1 MKEVKELFS
10 KFNRGLKP
18 FFNKIKSVFKPIY
31 KTLNNS
37 FKKISH
43 KYKKANSKNKYVE
56 PIVIIGT
63 SCLLV
68 LIMVLSIKNFTTVEE
83 VNIASNSAEYLY
95 YENKYDGAIEE
106 YKKMQEKDTWPIWT
120 VKIADIYSLQ
130 GETVKS
136 STLIKEALVKRDKI
150 IKNEG
155 YTKYKDKD
163 LELINS
169 MLFTFT
175 LNKEYGDAI
184 SFGEQYIKDYGKNKD
199 ILKTLF
205 IAYIENN
212 HQYKAEELLDTY
224 PLDGKSSYD
233 ISVLANMNMI
243 INRWDNGVDLLKD
256 AWNLD
261 KNQLKTYNVIDSM
274 YFFDKD
280 SLISTLEKKIKESDE
295 DAYKVFLAKAYAM
308 DKDTTDKALSLVE
321 ELDNKNINNIGTDI
335 VRYKINNTLN
345 NKDEA
350 DNYLVDAI
358 HKSKAIDKE
367 SYSTYYLLSLRALN
381 NNKYDEALTYAK
393 KGINAN
399 SNNSEIFGMI
409 IPEILINK
417 KDFKSIEVYYRTA
430 MKKEPY
436 NYEMIMNLAD
446 YYTSYVSNDEKAKY
460 YYELAISLR
469 KDNCGFYKKMA
480 DLDIKDEKYKDAIE
494 NIKEAIKIDDNN
506 QEYYRTLGALY
517 LVQGMNDEGIEITR
531 KAYSMNEK
539 DVTSLN
545 NAAWY
550 YLMVEKD
557 IARGYENLKVAYTEM
572 PAGLNEEAKS
582 IIIDNYNNAKKVYNE
597 FLNDDTQEFNIKGL
611 KLIY

>member
-10 KFNRGLKP
+10 KFNKVLKP
-18 FFNKIKSVFKPIY
+18 FFNKVKSVFKPIC

-37 FKKISH
+37 FRKISH

-68 LIMVLSIKNFTTVEE
+68 LIMVLTIKNFTTVEE
-83 VNIASNSAEYLY
+83 VNITSNSAEYLY
-95 YENKYDGAIEE
+95 YENKYDDAIEE

-130 GETVKS
+130 GDEVKS

-150 IKNEG
+150 IKDEG
-155 YTKYKDKD
+155 YAKYKDKD

-169 MLFTFT
+169 MLFTFI
-175 LNKEYGDAI
+175 LNKEYGNAI
-184 SFGEQYIKDYGKNKD
+184 SFGEQYIKEYGKNKD

-224 PLDGKSSYD
+224 PLDDKSSYD
-233 ISVLANMNMI
+233 ISVLANMNMT
-243 INRWDNGVDLLKD
+243 INRWDKGIDLLKD

-261 KNQLKTYNVIDSM
+261 KNQLKIYNVIDNM
-274 YFFDKD
+274 YFFNKD
-280 SLISTLEKKIKESDE
+280 SLISTLEKKVKESDE
-295 DAYKVFLAKAYAM
+295 DAYKVLLAKTYAIE
-308 DKDTTDKALSLVE
+308 KNNSDKALSLAE
-321 ELDNKNINNIGTDI
+321 ELDNNIGTDI
-335 VRYKINNTLN
+335 IKYEINKTLN
-345 NKDEA
+345 DKNEA
-350 DNYLVDAI
+350 DNYLADAI
-358 HKSKAIDKE
+358 HKSKAIGKE

-381 NNKYDEALTYAK
+381 NDKYDEALTYAK
-393 KGINAN
+393 KSINAN
-399 SNNSEIFGMI
+399 GNNCESFGML

-417 KDFKSIEVYYRTA
+417 KDFKAIEAYYRAA

-436 NYEMIMNLAD
+436 NYEIVMNLAD
-446 YYTSYVSNDEKAKY
+446 YYTSYISNDEKARCY
-460 YYELAISLR
+460 YRFAISLR
-469 KDNCGFYKKMA
+469 KDDSGLYKRMA
-480 DLDIKDEKYKDAIE
+480 GLDIKDKKYKDAIE
-494 NIKEAIKIDDNN
+494 NIKKAIKIDENI

-517 LVQGMNDEGIEITR
+517 LTQGINDEGIEITR

-539 DVTSLN
+539 DVISLN

-557 IARGYENLKVAYTEM
+557 IARGYENLKVAYADM
-572 PAGLNEEAKS
+572 PSGLNEENKS
-582 IIIDNYNNAKKVYNE
+582 IIIDNYNKAKKVYDE
-597 FLNDDTQEFNIKGL
+597 FLKDDTQEFNIKGL
-611 KLIY
+611 ELIY